1 MFTLTSGK
9 VVTNVMLNGLKEEK
23 NVGNRAGDQEI
34 KMSLENKITELLKD
48 LELSLRD
55 AGKFDRGNASAG
67 VRVRKDLMSAAK
79 QIKEIRQFVLDEKKS
94 RKES

>member
-1 MFTLTSGK
+1 MN
-9 VVTNVMLNGLKEEK
+9 VTLNGSKEER
-23 NVGNRAGDQEI
+23 NVGNQDGDQEI